1 MRDDTVDQ
9 IRERT
14 DIVELIGQYVG
25 LQKAGRNFKGLCPF
39 HQEKTPSFI
48 VFPESQNFHCFGCGA
63 GGDAFS
69 FLMQVEKTGFR
80 EALETLAE
88 RAGIELKHA
97 PPPSPELS
105 EQHQRL
111 FALNA
116 QAASWFAHVLWN
128 TRTGEPA
135 RELLERRG
143 VDKTTAE
150 RFQLG
155 YAPERGDALLD
166 YFQKRQVKPD
176 DLVEAGLAR
185 RRDDDS
191 LSSYFWNRLIFPIR
205 DREGRI
211 AGFGGRILGNGQPK
225 YLNSAQNAIFDK
237 SSNLYALDLA
247 EEAIRRERQVI
258 VVEGYMD
265 AITAHQFGFTNVVAS
280 MGTALTEAQAR
291 LLRRGIDRILLAL
304 DADAAGQ
311 MATLRG
317 LDVMRDSFTD
327 ADRPVVD
334 VGDRFQTVIRF
345 QRTLK
350 RDIRIVRI
358 PSGKDP
364 DELIRRDVDAWKS
377 AIEHPVPLL
386 DFYIEAVIGEAAPAE
401 PEAKS
406 EMAQRLEPVLSEIE
420 DPIVRDHYI
429 RLTAQ
434 RLGVSESVL
443 RSQVERRPATTR
455 RGRPSAPPP
464 RQPSR
469 SPSQLPVADPEMH
482 LMSLVLKHLLHV
494 YDLLAEIPGEAI
506 TDPRD
511 RAILDLLRATP
522 LNEWTAVA
530 QEPPEEL
537 RPRFEQ
543 LQLVP
548 ENDPFTN
555 PGQVR
560 REYERAI
567 NRLREARLNEEIRQ
581 LQAQVAEATREQD
594 SQGLRETLAL
604 LNQAMERMR
613 HLYPAESP
621 YFKDLRSSG

>member
-9 IRERT
+9 VRERT

-88 RAGIELKHA
+88 RAGIELKHS
-97 PPPSPELS
+97 PPSSPELS

-128 TRTGEPA
+128 TRAGEPA

-155 YAPERGDALLD
+155 YAPERGDSLLD
-166 YFQKRQVKPD
+166 YFQKRQVQPD
-176 DLVEAGLAR
+176 ELIEAGLVR
-185 RRDDDS
+185 LRDDGS

-237 SSNLYALDLA
+237 SANLYALDLA

-265 AITAHQFGFTNVVAS
+265 AIAAHQFGFTNVVAS

-317 LDVMRDSFTD
+317 LDVMRDSFAD

-386 DFYIEAVIGEAAPAE
+386 DFYIEAVIGETAPAE

-443 RSQVERRPATTR
+443 RSQVERRPVTTR
-455 RGRPSAPPP
+455 RSRPPAPPRSSHSP
-464 RQPSR
+464 R
-469 SPSQLPVADPEMH
+469 QLPVADPETH

-494 YDLLAEIPGEAI
+494 YDLLAEIPSEAI
-506 TDPRD
+506 IDPRD

-543 LQLVP
+543 LRLVP

-560 REYERAI
+560 REYHRAI

-581 LQAQVAEATREQD
+581 LQAQVADATREQD

-604 LNQAMERMR
+604 LNQALERKR
-613 HLYPAESP
+613 PLYPAESP